1 MAVVNKKRLKNLTF
15 LNKTKLLTENQLR
28 KYIIIVD
35 TKTEGCFI
43 MKLILVILSYKK
55 ETIITDDKKRS
66 KLHRPDYLLLSEFD
80 SATSRFGRI
89 KLIIT
94 RNEKLPPYLV
104 KKMVDRNTLV
114 TTWDND
120 EMTLL
125 KKLIGEAGTDPA
137 TVNTDTLKDYLNKNV
152 FPCATLYQ
160 ASQKFDIKSCPRD
173 DARTLPKVKCRI
185 KVTKKIITKLLRR
198 NKLHLFDSITL

>member
-1 MAVVNKKRLKNLTF
+1 
-15 LNKTKLLTENQLR
+15 
-28 KYIIIVD
+28 
-35 TKTEGCFI
+35 
-43 MKLILVILSYKK
+43 MKLILIILSYKK
-55 ETIITDDKKRS
+55 ETIITDDKIRS
-66 KLHRPDYLLLSEFD
+66 ILHRPDFLLLSELE
-80 SATSRFGRI
+80 STTSRFGRI

-137 TVNTDTLKDYLNKNV
+137 TVNTDTLKDYLNKNG

-160 ASQKFDIKSCPRD
+160 ASKKFDIKSCPRD
-173 DARTLPKVKCRI
+173 DARRLPKVKCRI
-185 KVTKKIITKLLRR
+185 KVIKKIITKLLRR

>member
-1 MAVVNKKRLKNLTF
+1 
-15 LNKTKLLTENQLR
+15 
-28 KYIIIVD
+28 
-35 TKTEGCFI
+35 

-55 ETIITDDKKRS
+55 ETIITDDKIRS
-66 KLHRPDYLLLSEFD
+66 KLHRPDFLLLSELE
-80 SATSRFGRI
+80 STTGRFGRD

-104 KKMVDRNTLV
+104 KKMVDRKTLV

>member
-1 MAVVNKKRLKNLTF
+1 MV
-15 LNKTKLLTENQLR
+15 
-28 KYIIIVD
+28 
-35 TKTEGCFI
+35 I
-43 MKLILVILSYKK
+43 MKLILIILSYKK
-55 ETIITDDKKRS
+55 ETIIADDKKRS
-66 KLHRPDYLLLSEFD
+66 ILHRPDFLLLSELE
-80 SATSRFGRI
+80 STTGLFGRV
-89 KLIIT
+89 KLVNVK
-94 RNEKLPPYLV
+94 NEKLPLSLA

-114 TTWDND
+114 TTWNNN

-173 DARTLPKVKCRI
+173 DARTLPKVRRRFIVI
-185 KVTKKIITKLLRR
+185 KMIITKLLRQS
-198 NKLHLFDSITL
+198 KMHLFDSITL